1 MPESKKQFSKV
12 GIKDIAAECNVSTT
26 SVSLVLNDRPG
37 VSDQT
42 RRRIQKKIKD
52 LGYRPSQSA
61 KSLGQR
67 RRRTRKSREIALLA
81 FGISVLKSHSYY
93 GPIMLGVTSQAQE
106 LGMQTKAESISADN
120 VKPDDVDFDEL
131 SGLIITGNPPHEF
144 MQRAIK
150 ASVPYVLVACSR
162 ALVPGD
168 YIRAE
173 NIESSYEAVKH
184 LADLGHK
191 RIAFLGGEKSN
202 PECWERYAGYL
213 RAIDEAGC
221 DRDPELE
228 VFTTFDSERN
238 QEGMEGLLAREIP
251 YTAIFASQDYLAIG
265 VYHVAHEVGLEI
277 PNDISVVGFDD
288 IEPARFLRPMLT
300 TIQTDQVAIGT
311 AAVDRLMQIIEGDDT
326 PLGIRVP
333 TKLVVRD
340 SCQPPKR

>member
-1 MPESKKQFSKV
+1 MPSRKKQFTKV

-42 RRRIQKKIKD
+42 RRRIQKKIKE
-52 LGYRPSQSA
+52 LGYRPSQNA

-67 RRRTRKSREIALLA
+67 RRRSQKSREIAFLA

-93 GPIMLGVTSQAQE
+93 GPIMLGVTSRAQE
-106 LGMQTKAESISADN
+106 MGLQTKAESLSADTVN
-120 VKPDDVDFDEL
+120 PTNVDFEEL
-131 SGLIITGNPPHEF
+131 SGLIITGNPSPEF
-144 MQRAIK
+144 MERAIK

-184 LADLGHK
+184 LADLGHR

-221 DRDPELE
+221 DRDPKLE
-228 VFTTFDSERN
+228 VFTTFNSERN
-238 QEGMEGLLAREIP
+238 REGMEGLLARKTPFTGI
-251 YTAIFASQDYLAIG
+251 YASQDYLAIG

-277 PNDISVVGFDD
+277 PKDISVIGFDD
-288 IEPARFLRPMLT
+288 IEPARFLRPTLT
-300 TIQTDQVAIGT
+300 TVQTDQVGIGT
-311 AAVDRLMQIIEGDDT
+311 AAADRLMQIIEGDNT
-326 PLGIRVP
+326 PIGIRVP
-333 TKLVVRD
+333 TKLVARD
-340 SCQPPKR
+340 SCRPPKK